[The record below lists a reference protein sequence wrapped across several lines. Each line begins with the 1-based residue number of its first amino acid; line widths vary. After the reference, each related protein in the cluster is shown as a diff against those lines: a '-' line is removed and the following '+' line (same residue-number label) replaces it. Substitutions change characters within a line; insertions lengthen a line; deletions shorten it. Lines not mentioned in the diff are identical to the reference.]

1 MPTKLSRFTVNIPET
16 LAKAVEELAREDERS
31 VSKYLAMVI
40 QRHVDEASLNGA
52 SPEPREN
59 PASK

>member
-1 MPTKLSRFTVNIPET
+1 MPTKLSRFTVNIPEA
-16 LAKAVEELAREDERS
+16 LAKAVEELAKEDERS

-40 QRHVDEASLNGA
+40 QRHVDEIGSNGVA
-52 SPEPREN
+52 PEPREN